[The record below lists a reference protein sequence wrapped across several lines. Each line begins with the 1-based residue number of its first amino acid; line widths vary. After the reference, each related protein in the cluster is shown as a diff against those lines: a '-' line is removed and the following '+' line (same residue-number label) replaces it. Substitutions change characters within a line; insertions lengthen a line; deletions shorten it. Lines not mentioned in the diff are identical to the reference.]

1 MKGGFREVNRAM
13 NRSERLV
20 IIGNSGAA
28 ISAIRSIRSVE
39 SSCPITLVSRESYP
53 AYSPVLTTYYI
64 GNRISWERLFLT
76 DSKFYEAL
84 GVNTLLGR
92 EVTGLDIRSQRL
104 QLSDGASLP
113 FDRLLIATGA
123 SANRPR
129 FDGANLDN
137 VFTLRTVDDA
147 QEIRSSSKTARDI
160 VFIGAGLVSLQVA
173 SQLHRENLRMVFLV
187 SSDRILSQNLDSV
200 GASIVQ
206 HRIEKRGGTFLFNRE
221 VRGIEKNKERLI
233 VTTSQNE
240 TIEGDVVFIGKGVKP
255 NTGFVQKGLEINRG
269 IWVND
274 RMQTS
279 VETIFAAGD
288 VTEGINPLTNRRE
301 VIANWPNACLQ
312 GRVAGL
318 NMMGHEETFTDFVP
332 KNVTQLFGLVIAS
345 VGRIEDAGPD
355 REGELILS
363 EPERE
368 IYCRA
373 FLQGKRMIGAN
384 LVGEINDIGLIHSAI
399 QNGSPIQL
407 NKEFLSKYLL
417 SLDGPLT
424 LFSERQL

>member
-92 EVTGLDIRSQRL
+92 EVTGLDIRSQLL

-147 QEIRSSSKTARDI
+147 QEIKSSSKTAREI

-187 SSDRILSQNLDSV
+187 SSDRILSQNLD
-200 GASIVQ
+200 
-206 HRIEKRGGTFLFNRE
+206 
-221 VRGIEKNKERLI
+221 
-233 VTTSQNE
+233 
-240 TIEGDVVFIGKGVKP
+240 
-255 NTGFVQKGLEINRG
+255 
-269 IWVND
+269 
-274 RMQTS
+274 
-279 VETIFAAGD
+279 
-288 VTEGINPLTNRRE
+288 
-301 VIANWPNACLQ
+301 
-312 GRVAGL
+312 
-318 NMMGHEETFTDFVP
+318 
-332 KNVTQLFGLVIAS
+332 
-345 VGRIEDAGPD
+345 
-355 REGELILS
+355 
-363 EPERE
+363 
-368 IYCRA
+368 
-373 FLQGKRMIGAN
+373 
-384 LVGEINDIGLIHSAI
+384 
-399 QNGSPIQL
+399 
-407 NKEFLSKYLL
+407 
-417 SLDGPLT
+417 
-424 LFSERQL
+424 